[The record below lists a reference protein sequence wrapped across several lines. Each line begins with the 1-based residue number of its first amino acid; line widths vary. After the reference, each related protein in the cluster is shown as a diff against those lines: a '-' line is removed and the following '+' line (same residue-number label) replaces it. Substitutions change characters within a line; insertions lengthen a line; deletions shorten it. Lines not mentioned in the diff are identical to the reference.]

1 MIIEKN
7 PSPEASAPAVG
18 HPLVVCVD
26 DEPQIL
32 HALTRLLRKAPIELR
47 TTADPEEAL
56 EWTRTGEVAVM
67 IADYRMP
74 LMSGT
79 SLLQLVKAAS
89 PATRR
94 VMLTGCPADL
104 MVVSADEVGLMDL
117 VGKPWDDEAFKRM
130 ILDRLGRRD

>member
-1 MIIEKN
+1 MIVEKK
-7 PSPEASAPAVG
+7 PSPEASAATVG

-94 VMLTGCPADL
+94 VMLTGCPADR